1 MSKFS
6 SMTANELSHVVLGR
20 AIEVHTVLGPGL
32 FERIY
37 EKALLHELREGGL
50 EVQSQLEL
58 PVIYKGVDLGIGYR
72 LDLLVEK
79 KVIVEVKAISALD
92 EIHLSQVM
100 TYLRLNENP
109 LGLLLNFNVDLMKHG
124 IKRVVMGNPDA

>member
-1 MSKFS
+1 
-6 SMTANELSHVVLGR
+6 MTANELSHVVLGR

-72 LDLLVEK
+72 LNLLVEK

>member
-1 MSKFS
+1 
-6 SMTANELSHVVLGR
+6 MTANELSHVVLGR

-50 EVQSQLEL
+50 GVQSQLEL

-124 IKRVVMGNPDA
+124 IKCVVMGNPDA

>member
-1 MSKFS
+1 
-6 SMTANELSHVVLGR
+6 MTANELSHVVLGR